1 MGLLIGTLI
10 FVALAVLGILS
21 APLWA
26 KSQVELVRVLVAVG
40 VFCCW
45 LSWALVYMA
54 QMNPL
59 LLPTRVITAE

>member
-1 MGLLIGTLI
+1 MALLVGTILFLIIAAIGVFT
-10 FVALAVLGILS
+10 

-26 KSQVELVRVLVAVG
+26 KSQIDLVRVLVMVG

-45 LSWALVYMA
+45 MSWALIYMA

-59 LLPTRVITAE
+59 LLPTRSITAE